1 MLHRYFARRFAASFL
16 GATLVLGLILTSVN
30 LAEKLGD
37 FSDADVSF
45 AQVIG
50 LTLLDLP
57 RSIYA
62 IMPLIMIIAAI
73 SLFLSLAR
81 SSELVVTR
89 ASGRSALRALMA
101 PGTVALMIGVL
112 AVVMF
117 NPIVAATSREYERRV
132 AAVSGQSNTVLVGRN
147 GLWLR
152 QGNDQGQTVIRAA
165 RTNETGTEL
174 WEATFITFTREG
186 GPVRRVEAEYA
197 ALVNGFWETVNAKV
211 WPLTETTNPETIAE
225 THAAFNLPSS
235 LTPDQIR
242 DSFGEPSSIPLWD
255 LPSFI
260 KRLETAGF
268 SSARHVVWFQMEL
281 AQPVF
286 LLSMMLIGAGFTM
299 RHQRAGRT
307 WIMVLAAIVLS
318 FGIYFLRNF
327 AQIMG
332 ENEQIPAVL
341 AAWAPP
347 LAAIGLSLGLL
358 LHLEDG

>member
-1 MLHRYFARRFAASFL
+1 MLHRYFARRFAASFT
-16 GATLVLGLILTSVN
+16 GVTLVLGLILVSVN

-37 FSDADVSF
+37 FDGANISF
-45 AQVIG
+45 AQVLG

-57 RSIYA
+57 KGIYA
-62 IMPLIMIIAAI
+62 ILPLIMIIAAI

-101 PGTVALMIGVL
+101 PGLVALLIGIG
-112 AVVMF
+112 AVVLL
-117 NPIVAATSREYERRV
+117 NPIVAATSREYDRRV
-132 AAVSGQSNTVLVGRN
+132 AELSGQSNTVLVGGN

-174 WEATFITFTREG
+174 WDATFITFTREG
-186 GPVRRVEAEYA
+186 GPVRRVEAMHA
-197 ALVNGFWETVNAKV
+197 VLADGFWQTENAKV
-211 WPLTETTNPETIAE
+211 WPLAETSNPEAIAE
-225 THAAFNLPSS
+225 EHAVFNLPST
-235 LTPDQIR
+235 LTADQIR
-242 DSFGEPSSIPLWD
+242 DSFGEPSSIPLWE
-255 LPSFI
+255 LPGFI
-260 KRLETAGF
+260 RRLETAGF

-286 LLSMMLIGAGFTM
+286 LLSMLLIGAGFTM

-307 WIMVLAAIVLS
+307 WLMVLAAIVLS

-341 AAWAPP
+341 AAWASP
-347 LAAIGLSLGLL
+347 LAAIGLSMGLL